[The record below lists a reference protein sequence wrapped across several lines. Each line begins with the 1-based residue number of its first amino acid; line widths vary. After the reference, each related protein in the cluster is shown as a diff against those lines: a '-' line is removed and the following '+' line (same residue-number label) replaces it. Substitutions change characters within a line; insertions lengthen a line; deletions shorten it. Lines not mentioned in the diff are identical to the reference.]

1 MMHRI
6 ALMILTG
13 SGLALAAPPPL
24 NIIDI
29 YRATSDPALPP
40 PPIGF
45 FRTIVSFTFSPD
57 EKWIA
62 VTLQGRALKGGL
74 TPVQNTFLLLPL
86 HPAEGRRVEIDPV
99 TGGTV
104 LWSPGLGIRGC
115 PGKSGKTTRCS

>member
-1 MMHRI
+1 
-6 ALMILTG
+6 MILTG

-45 FRTIVSFTFSPD
+45 FPTIVSFTFSPD

-62 VTLQGRALKGGL
+62 VTLQGRAMKGGL

-86 HPAEGRRVEIDPV
+86 HPAEGRRVEIDPY

-104 LWSPGLGIRGC
+104 LWSPDS
-115 PGKSGKTTRCS
+115 KSVVVQGNPGKTTRCSQDL